1 MVTQVFACKFQK
13 FQYFRF
19 NISIAFNNWIFPKKV
34 IRPIRQNSF
43 TFKHNYCYPI
53 RQSYRNIC
61 RNEISFERTATYISA
76 HRSKHYLLDVSYTIA
91 FKCSLLLLS
100 LLQLHIHSRGERKQY
115 IYRFWNVFEQIL
127 WSNVILLSLFS

>member
-1 MVTQVFACKFQK
+1 MVTQAFAGKFQK
-13 FQYFRF
+13 FQYFRD
-19 NISIAFNNWIFPKKV
+19 NISIIFSYWIFPKYFDQK
-34 IRPIRQNSF
+34 SF

-53 RQSYRNIC
+53 RQSYRNIW